1 MSNTTEFEK
10 VCSVD
15 EDNLKKA
22 EILIYS
28 KGVAFISKVTGIY
41 LPNNSTITILHNM
54 SDNNPNIRLRIYKS
68 FKNNEPITSD
78 MKKLESISL
87 QINNLSQTFYPLII
101 SFWGKL
107 YDGCNLAS
115 TKFKMI
121 SSLRNNN
128 SNPTSF
134 IFNNDGTMT
143 MQIDNINL
151 QTSFGL
157 VTNCIKE
164 NITDNLVAKIIII
177 YKNWYVASPFDS
189 NIQSGSVILPSDLDW
204 QHC

>member
-1 MSNTTEFEK
+1 MSNIEFEK
-10 VCSVD
+10 MCSVD
-15 EDNLKKA
+15 EGNLKKA

-28 KGVAFISKVTGIY
+28 KGVAYISKVSGIY
-41 LPNNSTITILHNM
+41 LPTNSTITILHNM
-54 SDNNPNIRLRIYKS
+54 SDNNPNLSRRIYKT
-68 FKNNEPITSD
+68 FKNNETITSD
-78 MKKLESISL
+78 MRKLESISL
-87 QINNLSQTFYPLII
+87 QINNLSHNFYPFLI
-101 SFWGKL
+101 SFWGKV

-115 TKFKMI
+115 SKFKMI

-157 VTNCIKE
+157 VTNCTKE
-164 NITDNLVAKIIII
+164 SITDNLVVKIIII
-177 YKNWYVASPFDS
+177 YKNWSVKPPSDS
-189 NIQSGSVILPSDLDW
+189 NIQSGSVILSPDFDW